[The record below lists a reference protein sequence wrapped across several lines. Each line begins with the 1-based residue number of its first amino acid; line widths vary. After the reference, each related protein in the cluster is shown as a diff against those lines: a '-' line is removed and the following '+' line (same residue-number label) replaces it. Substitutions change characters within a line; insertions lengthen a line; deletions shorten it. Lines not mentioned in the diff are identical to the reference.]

1 MAQIRNSDCRLN
13 PRNPRPYLS
22 EGFLLPQFVPLDKPK
37 CLGKEFKRR
46 NDVTPGQYGSGIPT
60 VRHPYSDPFGY
71 AEPYTGNYITVE
83 TEQGPIKL
91 PTDNPLSW
99 DKMYKPTT
107 TELELA
113 PYLDSRMP
121 NISDRYFK

>member
-1 MAQIRNSDCRLN
+1 MAQIRSSDCGLR
-13 PRNPRPYLS
+13 PTNPRPYLA
-22 EGFLLPQFVPLDKPK
+22 EGFLLPQFTPMDKPR

-46 NDVTPGQYGSGIPT
+46 NDVTPGQFGKGVPT
-60 VRHPYSDPFGY
+60 VRNPHSDPYGY
-71 AEPYTGNYITVE
+71 AEPYSGGFVTLP
-83 TEQGPIKL
+83 TEQGPIRL

-99 DKMYKPTT
+99 DKHYLPTT

-121 NISDRYFK
+121 LISDRYFK